1 MSTDL
6 QQTFEQAA
14 KLFNDGSYDQLGRL
28 FHLDAIMKRVDDP
41 GSIVGLGNL
50 IAYLNTHQ
58 KSQNP
63 QFEDI
68 KIQSQKGDT
77 GTQGI
82 IIGTAKYR
90 DKKSDHGTIP
100 VQFTFVFTRDAT
112 DTDWLL
118 INAFAVPSD

>member
-1 MSTDL
+1 MSTDFE
-6 QQTFEQAA
+6 QTFEQAA

-58 KSQNP
+58 KPLNP
-63 QFEDI
+63 QFEDV
-68 KIQSQKGDT
+68 KVQSRKAEN

-82 IIGTAKYR
+82 VIGTAKYR

-100 VQFTFVFTRDAT
+100 VQFTFVFSRDDT
-112 DTDWLL
+112 DSDWLL
-118 INAFAVPSD
+118 VN